1 MLEVHVTDFGKG
13 IRADDIEKIFG
24 LFSKAESSSD
34 MNFDGVGMGLHISRN
49 IVEKNGGYIDVYS
62 GGENQ
67 GSTFMFGMKMAL
79 CEEESYEQ
87 TISQLEVSI
96 QTHMEQ
102 DYRQ

>member
-49 IVEKNGGYIDVYS
+49 IVEKNGG
-62 GGENQ
+62 
-67 GSTFMFGMKMAL
+67 
-79 CEEESYEQ
+79 
-87 TISQLEVSI
+87 
-96 QTHMEQ
+96 
-102 DYRQ
+102 